1 MENKQ
6 YKEERT
12 MNQKL
17 FNVKNVVL
25 IGMFSAL
32 AAVLE
37 TLQIPVPFAPPFYK
51 LDFAELPVLV
61 GAFAMGPVPAVLI
74 AVVKNVLKLLING
87 TSTFYVGEVAN
98 IIGSIMFSL
107 PAALI
112 YRRHKTK
119 KMAIAALCV
128 STVTAIIGA
137 VFVNCFLTIPT
148 YAIAF
153 GGIENIIAMG
163 TAVNPAITNLYTF
176 AIFAI
181 VPFNLLK
188 CSLNALVTVLVY
200 KRISVILHAEGQVGA
215 GRTVKG

>member
-1 MENKQ
+1 
-6 YKEERT
+6 
-12 MNQKL
+12 MNQKRM
-17 FNVKNVVL
+17 FNVRNVVL

-61 GAFAMGPVPAVLI
+61 GGFAMGPVPAMLI
-74 AVVKNVLKLLING
+74 AVVKNLLKLLING

-98 IIGSIMFSL
+98 ALGSMLLSV

-119 KMAIAALCV
+119 KVAMAALAV
-128 STVTAIIGA
+128 SVVIAVIGA
-137 VFVNCFLTIPT
+137 VFINCFLTIPT

-153 GGIENIIAMG
+153 GGMENIIAMG

-200 KRISVILHAEGQVGA
+200 KRISVILHAERPVKPGKA
-215 GRTVKG
+215 SVKG

>member
-1 MENKQ
+1 
-6 YKEERT
+6 

-17 FNVKNVVL
+17 FSVRNVVL

-51 LDFAELPVLV
+51 LDFAELPVLI

-98 IIGSIMFSL
+98 IIGSIMFSV

-119 KMAIAALCV
+119 KMAIVALCV

-148 YAIAF
+148 YA
-153 GGIENIIAMG
+153 IAMG

-188 CSLNALVTVLVY
+188 CTLNALVTVLVY
-200 KRISVILHAEGQVGA
+200 KRISVILHAEGSVGA

>member
-1 MENKQ
+1 
-6 YKEERT
+6 
-12 MNQKL
+12 MNQKRM
-17 FNVKNVVL
+17 FNVRNVVL

-61 GAFAMGPVPAVLI
+61 GGFAMGPVPAMLI
-74 AVVKNVLKLLING
+74 AVVKNLLKLLING

-98 IIGSIMFSL
+98 ALGSMLLSA

-119 KMAIAALCV
+119 KVAMAALAV
-128 STVTAIIGA
+128 SVVIAVIGA
-137 VFVNCFLTIPT
+137 VFINCFLTLPT

-153 GGIENIIAMG
+153 GGMENIIAMG

-200 KRISVILHAEGQVGA
+200 KRISVILHAERPVNPEKA
-215 GRTVKG
+215 SVKG

>member
-1 MENKQ
+1 
-6 YKEERT
+6 
-12 MNQKL
+12 MNQKRM
-17 FNVKNVVL
+17 FNVRNVVL

-61 GAFAMGPVPAVLI
+61 GGFAMGPVPAMLI
-74 AVVKNVLKLLING
+74 AVVKNLLKLLING

-98 IIGSIMFSL
+98 ALGSMLLSV

-119 KMAIAALCV
+119 KVAMAALAV
-128 STVTAIIGA
+128 SVVIAVIGA
-137 VFVNCFLTIPT
+137 VFINCFLTIPT

-153 GGIENIIAMG
+153 GGMENIIAMG

-176 AIFAI
+176 ARYTYS
-181 VPFNLLK
+181 PFNLLK

-200 KRISVILHAEGQVGA
+200 KRISVILHAERPVNPGKA
-215 GRTVKG
+215 SVKG

>member
-1 MENKQ
+1 
-6 YKEERT
+6 
-12 MNQKL
+12 MNQKRM
-17 FNVKNVVL
+17 FNVRNVVL

-61 GAFAMGPVPAVLI
+61 GGFAMGPVPAMLI
-74 AVVKNVLKLLING
+74 AVVKNLLKLLING

-98 IIGSIMFSL
+98 AVGSMLLSV
-107 PAALI
+107 PAPLS

-119 KMAIAALCV
+119 KVAMAALAV
-128 STVTAIIGA
+128 SVVIAVIGA
-137 VFVNCFLTIPT
+137 VFINCFLTIPT

-153 GGIENIIAMG
+153 GGMENIIAMG

-200 KRISVILHAEGQVGA
+200 KRISVILHAERPVNPGKA
-215 GRTVKG
+215 SVKG

>member
-1 MENKQ
+1 
-6 YKEERT
+6 
-12 MNQKL
+12 MNQKKML
-17 FNVKNVVL
+17 NVKNVVL

-37 TLQIPVPFAPPFYK
+37 SLNMPVPFAPPFYK
-51 LDFAELPVLV
+51 IDFAEIPVLV
-61 GAFAMGPVPAVLI
+61 GAFAMGPIPAILI
-74 AVVKNVLKLLING
+74 AVVKNILKLLIKG

-98 IIGSIMFSL
+98 ALGSMFFAV

-112 YRRHKTK
+112 YRRNKTK
-119 KMAIAALCV
+119 KTAILALCV
-128 STVTAIIGA
+128 STVIAIIGA
-137 VFVNCFLTIPT
+137 VLVNCFVTIPT

-153 GGIENIIAMG
+153 GGVENIIAMG

-176 AIFAI
+176 ALFAI

-200 KRISVILHAEGQVGA
+200 KRISVILHAEGPIRA
-215 GRTVKG
+215 KGVSAKN